1 MDLLRQAAKIIQLHL
16 LHTSSRLL
24 LFSRLSKKLKEDFQS
39 THQLVFKRKT
49 ARESLVKLDIDILHK
64 DGLQFHLAAPIQ
76 SKNRDRVTYCVT
88 WVVNWVS
95 AALGYIKL
103 TSAYSRLEKL
113 WVRFDQTLF
122 FLCIWTLLFFASCS
136 TVWIILGPG
145 PSFPFSLSS
154 SFPFHPCQS
163 LFTPVGKGCSL
174 ENLLMETLTGRSG
187 ATFSLEPPS
196 DIPLLGHRYNLN
208 PQYQDC
214 GPDKWSVARHRSR
227 QTPHFLAKR
236 SVLCLLIYLGRWF
249 SEFPVLHE

>member
-1 MDLLRQAAKIIQLHL
+1 MDLLRQAAKTIQLHL

-24 LFSRLSKKLKEDFQS
+24 LFSRLPRKLKEDFQS

-113 WVRFDQTLF
+113 WVRFGQTLF

-145 PSFPFSLSS
+145 PSFPFSLSI
-154 SFPFHPCQS
+154 SFPFHTCQS
-163 LFTPVGKGCSL
+163 LFTPVGKGCFL
-174 ENLLMETLTGRSG
+174 ENLLMETSQAGVQLQSAWSPHQIYFCWDTGTTS
-187 ATFSLEPPS
+187 
-196 DIPLLGHRYNLN
+196 IHRIRIVAQIN
-208 PQYQDC
+208 
-214 GPDKWSVARHRSR
+214 GPWPGTDQGK
-227 QTPHFLAKR
+227 PHFFWLQ
-236 SVLCLLIYLGRWF
+236 G
-249 SEFPVLHE
+249 